1 MSRYLHDLLTAAK
14 AVEKPSP
21 ELRQAIEAVE
31 QHFQEPRRR
40 TILELARATLAR
52 EGELEFDNDAVA
64 SEGDDNGAYLQAWV
78 WVDFDGTSLD
88 KNPPSSPLQETQPN
102 EHRR

>member
-14 AVEKPSP
+14 VVERQPP

-31 QHFQEPRRR
+31 QHLNDSRRQN
-40 TILELARATLAR
+40 ILGLARATLAC
-52 EGELEFDNDAVA
+52 EGELEFDDDAVV

-78 WVDFDGTSLD
+78 WVDFGGTGLD
-88 KNPPSSPLQETQPN
+88 KNQPPGSLQGTPPN
-102 EHRR
+102 EHQR